1 MLRQLM
7 ARVMMTTGLAT
18 LLAGAHAAQN
28 AVAKAPPP
36 FPRSTSHAC
45 SQPRNTNSHNGKNHF
60 PFKSGMGPREMHR
73 RRVGNLGTFRKEA
86 EAWLQ

>member
-7 ARVMMTTGLAT
+7 ARVMLTTGLAG
-18 LLAGAHAAQN
+18 LLASAHAAQN

-45 SQPRNTNSHNGKNHF
+45 SLPRNTNSHNDKGHF
-60 PFKSGMGPREMHR
+60 PHKSGMGPRESA
-73 RRVGNLGTFRKEA
+73 RRVRQQIARELG
-86 EAWLQ
+86 WLN